1 MTSLDATLR
10 RLNACIEAIRWAES
24 QPDAE
29 TAWRR
34 CPRGDWLLWVAARL
48 DIDRKLLVRAACA
61 CARTALSHVPAGEE
75 RPRIA
80 IETAEAWARGEAT
93 LDDVR
98 RAARYASNAAAAAYA
113 ATAAADAAHA
123 ATADDAAHAADAAA
137 DAAAAYAAAA
147 AAAYADAAAHA
158 AAYADDDAHAAAHA
172 AATAAADARAAAYAA
187 RRAASLAR
195 SADIVREIIPWEA
208 MAAKLEDK

>member
-1 MTSLDATLR
+1 MREHVESLR
-10 RLNACIEAIRWAES
+10 RLRACIEATQWAES

-48 DIDRKLLVRAACA
+48 DIDRKRLVRAACA

-98 RAARYASNAAAAAYA
+98 RAVQAASAAVFAANAAFADFAAAAYA
-113 ATAAADAAHA
+113 AT
-123 ATADDAAHAADAAA
+123 
-137 DAAAAYAAAA
+137 
-147 AAAYADAAAHA
+147 
-158 AAYADDDAHAAAHA
+158 
-172 AATAAADARAAAYAA
+172 RS
-187 RRAASLAR
+187 ASLAR

-208 MAAKLEDK
+208 MAVAIEARS

>member
-1 MTSLDATLR
+1 MREHVESLR
-10 RLNACIEAIRWAES
+10 RLRACIEAIRWAES

-48 DIDRKLLVRAACA
+48 DIDRKRLVRAACA

-98 RAARYASNAAAAAYA
+98 RAVQAASAAVFAANAAYAVFGAVAFAADAYAAAAAYA
-113 ATAAADAAHA
+113 ANAANAAYAAFAAASAAF
-123 ATADDAAHAADAAA
+123 
-137 DAAAAYAAAA
+137 AAAYAAAA
-147 AAAYADAAAHA
+147 ADA
-158 AAYADDDAHAAAHA
+158 
-172 AATAAADARAAAYAA
+172 TRS
-187 RRAASLAR
+187 ASLAR
-195 SADIVREIIPWEA
+195 SAEIVREIIPWEA
-208 MAAKLEDK
+208 MAVAIEARS